1 MNNAHQ
7 PPDFDVEE
15 FVDLLHACYPGNY
28 EDFEIP
34 DACLKQC
41 TGAQG
46 EVRPDRFD
54 AIAIKLARGY
64 HYGQLSYGFCDGVV
78 NLLVGRLYS
87 DALAD
92 RDTWPDLFWEIYLAF
107 DAGEYCRLGEHDID
121 PAEKYTRPLIAEI
134 VRNKT

>member
-1 MNNAHQ
+1 MNSSNR
-7 PPDFDVEE
+7 PTDFDVDK
-15 FVDLLHACYPGNY
+15 FVELLCACYPGNY
-28 EDFEIP
+28 EDFEMP
-34 DACLKQC
+34 EACLKQC

-46 EVRPDRFD
+46 EVIPDRFD

-64 HYGQLSYGFCDGVV
+64 HYGLLSYGFCDGVV

-107 DAGEYCRLGEHDID
+107 DQGEYFRIGERDVD

-134 VRNKT
+134 VASKT